1 MLLMLLNFKRYPF
14 LNTGNPLR
22 LTPPVA
28 AAVTAADAANAANAA
43 SAANAANAAIHSCHH
58 HGRLCDMIPA
68 VDDALKDAAKC
79 IRGLREAAAA
89 TAATAAAG
97 PRPDTELGAKL
108 AERAR
113 ALAVF
118 VDKIPPALRGCVTS

>member
-28 AAVTAADAANAANAA
+28 AAITAAD
-43 SAANAANAAIHSCHH
+43 AANAANAAIHSCHH

-89 TAATAAAG
+89 TAAAG

-118 VDKIPPALRGCVTS
+118 VDKIPPALRGCVNS